1 MSSEQ
6 QIFKD
11 YEFEDTANITTF
23 VAAHSQVEKILI
35 DGRKAIKKIFGDVKV
50 TLEMDYW
57 DEDPKLVA
65 TIYVAISVEELMDKM
80 QEFDH
85 TFSHPRRRY
94 KNYYHWLMFT
104 SSFI

>member
-1 MSSEQ
+1 MRSEQ
-6 QIFKD
+6 QIFKG
-11 YEFEDTANITTF
+11 YEFDDTPNITTF
-23 VAAHSQVEKILI
+23 VAAHSQIGKILI

-65 TIYVAISVEELMDKM
+65 TIYVALSFEELMDKM

-85 TFSHPRRRY
+85 TFSFPRQRHTH
-94 KNYYHWLMFT
+94 HWLMFT